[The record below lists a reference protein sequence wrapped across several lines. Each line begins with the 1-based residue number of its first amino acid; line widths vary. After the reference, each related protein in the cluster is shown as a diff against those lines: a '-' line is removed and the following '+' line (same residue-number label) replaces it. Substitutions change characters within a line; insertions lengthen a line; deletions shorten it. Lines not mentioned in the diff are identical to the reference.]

1 MMGGQLKK
9 TVSLSGDLYDL
20 IAERAKLTGFA
31 SVEEYV
37 TFVLE
42 EILKEDEDENRPA
55 YTKEE
60 EQEVKKRLKALG
72 YLD

>member
-1 MMGGQLKK
+1 
-9 TVSLSGDLYDL
+9 V
-20 IAERAKLTGFA
+20 
-31 SVEEYV
+31 
-37 TFVLE
+37 
-42 EILKEDEDENRPA
+42 EILKEDEDENKPA